1 MYTEWETAIA
11 FNRKCCS
18 SWNVLFL
25 RWQMPRFQPT
35 SHTHSR
41 SLSVNVCACV
51 CWAVQ
56 CCYCCRRCRCRRRC
70 CCCFPYQN
78 RSFKCVFT
86 CIVGRLLCLRLFDVL
101 QTGEV
106 NALAQSK
113 STVENLKP
121 VCRWEGE
128 SKRRN
133 STNQNKTIHAT
144 CHVTRHTAMLVW
156 VRTEFSFRS
165 ELPSQRRL
173 QSIFENQRK
182 KLQWLWTELT
192 ALEKL
197 CNFIL
202 QA

>member
-1 MYTEWETAIA
+1 MFGFCVGKCHD
-11 FNRKCCS
+11 FNQPLTHTLTLALGECLWMC
-18 SWNVLFL
+18 VLSCAVL
-25 RWQMPRFQPT
+25 LLLPT
-35 SHTHSR
+35 
-41 SLSVNVCACV
+41 L
-51 CWAVQ
+51 
-56 CCYCCRRCRCRRRC
+56 
-70 CCCFPYQN
+70 PLPPP
-78 RSFKCVFT
+78 
-86 CIVGRLLCLRLFDVL
+86 RLLLFSI
-101 QTGEV
+101 
-106 NALAQSK
+106 SK
-113 STVENLKP
+113 QVFQVRVYMHCWSSSVSTTLWRFTNWGSECAGTIKKHCREIEKP

-128 SKRRN
+128 SNRRN

>member
-56 CCYCCRRCRCRRRC
+56 CCYCCRRCRCRRHC

-113 STVENLKP
+113 STVEKLK
-121 VCRWEGE
+121 
-128 SKRRN
+128 
-133 STNQNKTIHAT
+133 NQFAVEKEN
-144 CHVTRHTAMLVW
+144 
-156 VRTEFSFRS
+156 RTEEIQRTKTKQYMQHVMSHDTQQCWFEFVLNSHFEVSCLHSEDYNQFSKINARS
-165 ELPSQRRL
+165 CSGCELNSQL
-173 QSIFENQRK
+173 
-182 KLQWLWTELT
+182 
-192 ALEKL
+192 
-197 CNFIL
+197 
-202 QA
+202 